1 MKTLPLISL
10 FLLCSC
16 NFMSNGQSAQKVD
29 VKTFQT
35 NLNKSENALLLD
47 VRTPQE
53 FEERHLANALNIDIN
68 GDDFEGKVGKL
79 DKEKTI
85 FVYCLSGGRSTTAAA
100 ALAKKG
106 FKNVYNLEGGILAW
120 VNAGNP
126 IETSVASAEVA
137 GLNTES
143 YLKLVTKEK
152 LVLVDF
158 NAVWC
163 GPCKKLK
170 PIVEKIE
177 KKHSDKMEVLAIDV
191 DKENVLANQMNI
203 TGIPLLILYKSGK
216 EVWRNMGLIGEKEL
230 EAVIVAN

>member
-1 MKTLPLISL
+1 MKNLSLISL

-29 VKTFQT
+29 AKAFETKLKNT
-35 NLNKSENALLLD
+35 ENALLLD

-53 FEERHLANALNIDIN
+53 FEERHLANALNVNVN
-68 GDDFEGKVGKL
+68 GDDFEGQIDKL
-79 DKEKTI
+79 DKSKTV
-85 FVYCLSGGRSTTAAA
+85 FVYCLSGARSTTAAGI
-100 ALAKKG
+100 LAKKG
-106 FKNVYNLEGGILAW
+106 FKNIYNLEGGILAW

-126 IETSVASAEVA
+126 IEASATPQA
-137 GLNTES
+137 DGLTTES
-143 YLKLVTKEK
+143 FLKLVTKDK

-170 PIVEKIE
+170 PIVYKLAEKYNG
-177 KKHSDKMEVLAIDV
+177 KMEVLAIDV

-230 EAVIVAN
+230 EAIIEAN

>member
-1 MKTLPLISL
+1 M
-10 FLLCSC
+10 LCSC

-29 VKTFQT
+29 VKTFET
-35 NLNKSENALLLD
+35 NLNKTENALLLD

-53 FEERHLANALNIDIN
+53 FEERHLANALNININ
-68 GDDFEGKVGKL
+68 GDDFEGQIEKL
-79 DKEKTI
+79 DKNKTV
-85 FVYCLSGGRSTTAAA
+85 FVYCLSGARSTTAAGI
-100 ALAKKG
+100 LAKKG
-106 FKNVYNLEGGILAW
+106 FKNIYNLEGGILAW

-126 IETSVASAEVA
+126 IEASAA
-137 GLNTES
+137 PQADGLTTES
-143 YLKLVTKEK
+143 FLKLVTKDK

-170 PIVEKIE
+170 PIVYKLE
-177 KKHSDKMEVLAIDV
+177 KKYTDKMEVLAIDV

-230 EAVIVAN
+230 EAVILAN

>member
-1 MKTLPLISL
+1 M
-10 FLLCSC
+10 LCSC

-29 VKTFQT
+29 VKTFET
-35 NLNKSENALLLD
+35 NLNKTENALLLD

-53 FEERHLANALNIDIN
+53 FEERHLANALNININ
-68 GDDFEGKVGKL
+68 GDDFEGQIEKL
-79 DKEKTI
+79 DKNKTV
-85 FVYCLSGGRSTTAAA
+85 FVYCLSGARSTTAAGI
-100 ALAKKG
+100 LAKKG
-106 FKNVYNLEGGILAW
+106 FKNIYNLEGGILAW

-126 IETSVASAEVA
+126 IEASAA
-137 GLNTES
+137 PQADGLTTES
-143 YLKLVTKEK
+143 FLKLVTKDK

-170 PIVEKIE
+170 PIVYKLE
-177 KKHSDKMEVLAIDV
+177 KKYNDKMEVLAIDV

-230 EAVIVAN
+230 EAVILAN

>member
-16 NFMSNGQSAQKVD
+16 NFMSNGQSSQKVD

-35 NLNKSENALLLD
+35 NLAKSENALLLD

-53 FEERHLANALNIDIN
+53 FEERHLANAVNIDIN
-68 GDDFEGKVGKL
+68 GENFEGQIDKL
-79 DKEKTI
+79 DKNKTV

-106 FKNVYNLEGGILAW
+106 FKNIYNLEGGILAW

-126 IETSVASAEVA
+126 IEASAA
-137 GLNTES
+137 PQADGLTTES
-143 YLKLVTKEK
+143 FLKLVTKDK

-170 PIVEKIE
+170 PIVYKLE
-177 KKHSDKMEVLAIDV
+177 KKYTDKMEVLAIDV

-216 EVWRNMGLIGEKEL
+216 EVWRNMGLITEKDL
-230 EAVIVAN
+230 EAVLVAN

>member
-1 MKTLPLISL
+1 
-10 FLLCSC
+10 
-16 NFMSNGQSAQKVD
+16 MSNGQSSQKVD

-35 NLNKSENALLLD
+35 NLAKSENALLLD

-53 FEERHLANALNIDIN
+53 FEERHLANAVNIDIN
-68 GDDFEGKVGKL
+68 GENFEGQIDKL
-79 DKEKTI
+79 DKNKTV

-106 FKNVYNLEGGILAW
+106 FKNIYNLEGGILAW

-126 IETSVASAEVA
+126 IEASAA
-137 GLNTES
+137 PQADGLTTES
-143 YLKLVTKEK
+143 FLKLVTKDK

-170 PIVEKIE
+170 PIVYKLE
-177 KKHSDKMEVLAIDV
+177 KKYTDKMEVLAIDV

-216 EVWRNMGLIGEKEL
+216 EVWRNMGLITEKDL
-230 EAVIVAN
+230 EAVLVAN

>member
-1 MKTLPLISL
+1 
-10 FLLCSC
+10 
-16 NFMSNGQSAQKVD
+16 MSNGQSAQKVD
-29 VKTFQT
+29 AKAFETKLKNT
-35 NLNKSENALLLD
+35 ENALLLD

-53 FEERHLANALNIDIN
+53 FEERHLANALNVNVN
-68 GDDFEGKVGKL
+68 GDDFEGQIDKL
-79 DKEKTI
+79 DKSKTV
-85 FVYCLSGGRSTTAAA
+85 FVYCLSGARSTTAAGI
-100 ALAKKG
+100 LAKKG
-106 FKNVYNLEGGILAW
+106 FKNIYNLEGGILAW

-126 IETSVASAEVA
+126 IEASATPQA
-137 GLNTES
+137 DGLTTES
-143 YLKLVTKEK
+143 FLKLVTKDK

-170 PIVEKIE
+170 PIVYKLAEKYNG
-177 KKHSDKMEVLAIDV
+177 KMEVLAIDV

-230 EAVIVAN
+230 EAIIEAN

>member
-1 MKTLPLISL
+1 
-10 FLLCSC
+10 
-16 NFMSNGQSAQKVD
+16 MSNGQSSQKVD
-29 VKTFQT
+29 VKTFAT
-35 NLNKSENALLLD
+35 TLAKSENALLLD

-68 GDDFEGKVGKL
+68 GDDFEGQIDKL
-79 DKEKTI
+79 DKSKTV

-100 ALAKKG
+100 TLTKKG
-106 FKNVYNLEGGILAW
+106 FKNIYNLEGGILAW

-126 IETSVASAEVA
+126 IETSAASANET

-170 PIVEKIE
+170 PIVERLE
-177 KKHSDKMEVLAIDV
+177 KKHSEKMEVLAIDV

-216 EVWRNMGLIGEKEL
+216 EVWRNMGMIGEKEL